1 MLCPAPIQV
10 EFLEKVEAQS
20 SQRIQELESLE
31 RSYREQLESRDSA
44 HSPGADSRSLQNKLA
59 AAEREIEKLVARNN
73 ELEENEEI
81 LRENWRRVA
90 DEDANRLQCLEEK
103 VRMLTLAN
111 QDLKHKVAEA
121 QDFVVINSGPA
132 QGSLADELSAS
143 SKRGQA
149 RPPGDGPMSGGSDD
163 DSGDESPRKRVS
175 IGGHLETLPA
185 FFETTM
191 KGNSLFYLSP
201 SPLHPTPHPYYAR
214 GAGWLSSRAP
224 DS

>member
-1 MLCPAPIQV
+1 M

-20 SQRIQELESLE
+20 TQRILELEAQE

-44 HSPGADSRSLQNKLA
+44 HSPGADSRSLQDKLA
-59 AAEREIEKLVARNN
+59 AAERENEKLMARNN

-90 DEDANRLQCLEEK
+90 DEDSNRLQCLEEK

-149 RPPGDGPMSGGSDD
+149 RPHGDGPMSGGSDD

-175 IGGHLETLPA
+175 IGHHETLPA

-201 SPLHPTPHPYYAR
+201 PPPHHAR
-214 GAGWLSSRAP
+214 GAEWLSGREP